1 MQSMYAV
8 NLDNTDE
15 LKSEYKTT
23 IAEVEKLLEIA
34 DPERTPFKSKYDAR
48 YWNLF
53 AARMNLCIM

>member
-48 YWNLF
+48 Y
-53 AARMNLCIM
+53 